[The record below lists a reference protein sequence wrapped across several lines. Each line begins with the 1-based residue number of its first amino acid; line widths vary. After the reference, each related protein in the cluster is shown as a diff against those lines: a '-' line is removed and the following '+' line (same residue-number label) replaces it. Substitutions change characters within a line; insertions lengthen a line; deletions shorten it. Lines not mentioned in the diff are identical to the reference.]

1 MSNEEDNRAGL
12 VPSQSAAL
20 SPAGVS
26 SPLVRRGVQDLLARA
41 EAEQW
46 HKQGRAF
53 WHRHQYGEGTECFR
67 RGLQL
72 DPNHAALQFY
82 FGVAYYVGKGVPQ
95 DYVEATFWWHKAA
108 EQGHTDAQFNLGFC
122 YVRGDGVPK
131 NDPEALYWWR
141 KAAEQ
146 GEPCAAYNLGC
157 CYQKGEGVPQHYI
170 QAAFWYR
177 KAAQGIEDAWA
188 DYHEVLNRLALEG
201 DSDSNAVYV
210 NLDNLLTLDEM
221 LRKAGLDGV
230 KGWGLEKLR
239 SSLDEQQ
246 SNTRQ

>member
-1 MSNEEDNRAGL
+1 M
-12 VPSQSAAL
+12 
-20 SPAGVS
+20 
-26 SPLVRRGVQDLLARA
+26 
-41 EAEQW
+41 
-46 HKQGRAF
+46 
-53 WHRHQYGEGTECFR
+53 
-67 RGLQL
+67 
-72 DPNHAALQFY
+72 
-82 FGVAYYVGKGVPQ
+82 
-95 DYVEATFWWHKAA
+95 
-108 EQGHTDAQFNLGFC
+108 C
-122 YVRGDGVPK
+122 YVRGDGIPK

-157 CYQKGEGVPQHYI
+157 CYKKGEGVPKDYI

-188 DYHEVLNRLALEG
+188 DYHDVLNKLAIEG

-210 NLDNLLTLDEM
+210 NLDKLLSLDEM

-230 KGWGLEKLR
+230 EGWGLEKLR
-239 SSLDEQQ
+239 SSLDEQ